1 MDRKM
6 LLSEILNVL
15 NLDENMVGEHT
26 LLEDIEF
33 DSIAKLGVISVIDT
47 FLEKVIDAALLNECI
62 TIGDV
67 VDLAYREN

>member
-1 MDRKM
+1 MERKE

-15 NLDENMVGEHT
+15 NLEEEHAGEDT

-47 FLEKVIDAALLNECI
+47 CLDKVVDAALLSECI
-62 TIGDV
+62 TIGNLINV
-67 VDLAYREN
+67 AYHAS